1 MYTFNQL
8 FLLTFDLPTTL
19 FCRFAM
25 LVGTPP
31 FETKSLSRTYA
42 KIAANEYE
50 IPERLSPS
58 AKSCITNLLSS
69 NPKLRGHLHDSTN
82 PADLLNQ
89 PFFLN
94 GFTPKLLPQSSATQP
109 PILPLTVIKENHLIS
124 SSPNLNM
131 DLTDGSS
138 SPSSKIKTSLRQK
151 FSQIFHTSNSG
162 TGSSGGSSSNSSSGL
177 LISQATQL
185 QSNPD
190 LLSCIPQLH
199 HLNANSSARMQMTYR
214 PPPDQL
220 INHVIEALEHWVS
233 RRPCMA
239 NSEAELILSP
249 ISVVPLFVSK
259 WID

>member
-1 MYTFNQL
+1 MLCIFFTN
-8 FLLTFDLPTTL
+8 TL
-19 FCRFAM
+19 FRRFAM

-69 NPKLRGHLHDSTN
+69 NPKLRGHLHDATN

-109 PILPLTVIKENHLIS
+109 PILPLTVIKENHLIPS
-124 SSPNLNM
+124 STSNLNM

-151 FSQIFHTSNSG
+151 FSQIFHTSNSNASSSSS
-162 TGSSGGSSSNSSSGL
+162 GSSTSNISGGL
-177 LISQATQL
+177 LISQAVATSTAL
-185 QSNPD
+185 PSNNPD
-190 LLSCIPQLH
+190 LLSCIPQLQSS
-199 HLNANSSARMQMTYR
+199 SSAARMLQQATYR

-220 INHVIEALEHWVS
+220 INHIIEALEQWVS
-233 RRPCMA
+233 RRPCIA
-239 NSEAELILSP
+239 NAETELILSP

>member
-1 MYTFNQL
+1 
-8 FLLTFDLPTTL
+8 
-19 FCRFAM
+19 M

-69 NPKLRGHLHDSTN
+69 NPKLRGHLHDATN

-109 PILPLTVIKENHLIS
+109 PILPLTVIKENHLIPS
-124 SSPNLNM
+124 STSNLNM

-162 TGSSGGSSSNSSSGL
+162 SSGSSSNSSSGL
-177 LISQATQL
+177 LISQATPL

-220 INHVIEALEHWVS
+220 INHIIEALEQWVS
-233 RRPCMA
+233 RRPCIA
-239 NSEAELILSP
+239 NAETELILSP